1 METLSLV
8 CANLRGS
15 VFLRLVG
22 LPLSHCDA
30 VQKRAHR
37 LGAHTV
43 GRYPSRRKGR
53 EPCILPDFFKNHPF
67 QSLTR
72 VV

>member
-1 METLSLV
+1 MDFLSLV
-8 CANLRGS
+8 CGDLGGCAVWS
-15 VFLRLVG
+15 LVG

-53 EPCILPDFFKNHPF
+53 EPCNLPDFFKNHPF